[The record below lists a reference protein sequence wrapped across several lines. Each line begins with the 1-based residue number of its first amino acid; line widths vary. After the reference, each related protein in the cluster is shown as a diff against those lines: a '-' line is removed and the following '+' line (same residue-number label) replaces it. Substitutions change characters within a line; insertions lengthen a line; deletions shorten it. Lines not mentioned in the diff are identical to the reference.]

1 MSRTSREF
9 VFGYGSLLRPREM
22 LSDATPSV
30 LRGFRR
36 GWNVA
41 MDNRKDI
48 PGYKY
53 YVDEATGERPEVY
66 VTFLNIWREDESS
79 VNGLVFPVV
88 ESTLRVLDDRER
100 NYERTVVTEHVAADL
115 GGTVWAYVGTPDARE
130 RYETGVAAGTA
141 VVSAAYERKV
151 RRDFETFGPEWVAQ
165 FDATTDE
172 RTVPLRKLRRIEI
185 PAYSGVT

>member
-1 MSRTSREF
+1 MSRSSREF

-22 LSDATPSV
+22 RGDATPSI

-41 MDNRKDI
+41 MDNRRDI

-66 VTFLNIWREDESS
+66 VTYLNIWEDEGAQL
-79 VNGLVFPVV
+79 NGLVFPVDP
-88 ESTLRVLDDRER
+88 ETLLTLDDRER
-100 NYERTVVTEHVAADL
+100 NYERRDVTGNVDADF
-115 GGTVWAYVGTPDARE
+115 GGRVWASVGTPAARE
-130 RYETGVAAGTA
+130 RYETGRAAGTA
-141 VVSAAYERKV
+141 VVSAPYEDKV
-151 RRDFETFGPEWVAQ
+151 RKDFSSFGQAWLAQ
-165 FDATTDE
+165 FEATTEE
-172 RTVPLRKLRRIEI
+172 RTVPLRHLRRIEI

>member
-22 LSDATPSV
+22 RGDATPGI

-41 MDNRKDI
+41 MDNRRDL

-53 YVDEATGERPEVY
+53 YVDEATGERPEIY
-66 VTFLNIWREDESS
+66 VTFLNIWEQEGAT
-79 VNGLVFPVV
+79 VNGLAFPVGPD
-88 ESTLRVLDDRER
+88 TLDVLDDRER
-100 NYERTVVTEHVAADL
+100 NYARQDVTEHVAADL
-115 GGTVWAYVGTPDARE
+115 DGRVWAYVGTADARE
-130 RYETGVAAGTA
+130 RFETGRAAGTS

-151 RRDFETFGPEWVAQ
+151 RQDFGTFGADWLEL

-172 RTVPLRKLRRIEI
+172 RAVPLRRLRRIEI